1 MNASDTEANLKR
13 YSIFFD
19 IIQEFVIQLTL
30 DTINT

>member
-19 IIQEFVIQLTL
+19 IIQEFVIQLRL
-30 DTINT
+30 DTIKT